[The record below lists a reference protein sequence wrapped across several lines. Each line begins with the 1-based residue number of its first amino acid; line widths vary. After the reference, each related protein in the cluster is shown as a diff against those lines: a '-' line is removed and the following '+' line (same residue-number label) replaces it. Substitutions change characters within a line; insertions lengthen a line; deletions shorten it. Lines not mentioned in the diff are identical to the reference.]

1 MNLKLMTLR
10 PLLLLFTLMLCLP
23 VVLWG
28 EQPPGT
34 GSRSAADAEAR
45 LRQRQADLVKLEGD
59 LNDAEQ
65 HHDINRLQQTFAD
78 DLIYVAYTGVQLS
91 KQRLIDG
98 LGHLKISDY
107 SMKNF
112 SLKQFGPNAALLT
125 YDLEVKGSFM
135 GSDLP
140 SKSHATSIWENRG
153 DHWLLVY
160 HSETPQKHAL
170 LTRLFF

>member
-1 MNLKLMTLR
+1 MTSKLMTLSPR
-10 PLLLLFTLMLCLP
+10 LLSFILLMCLP
-23 VVLWG
+23 AALWCA
-28 EQPPGT
+28 QPP
-34 GSRSAADAEAR
+34 SAAPAATADGEA
-45 LRQRQADLVKLEGD
+45 RQRQRQEELVRLEGV
-59 LNDAEQ
+59 LNDAERN
-65 HHDINRLQQTFAD
+65 HDIKTLQQTFAD

-98 LGHLKISDY
+98 MGQVKISGY

-112 SLKQFGPNAALLT
+112 SLKQLGPNNALLT

-153 DHWLLVY
+153 DRWLLIY
-160 HSETPQKHAL
+160 HAETPQKHSL